1 MITTDFFLARQP
13 ITDSSKLIFGFE
25 LLFRESDLNQIE
37 IEDAFDVS
45 CRLFVNVFDNFD
57 ISSILGDSLGFVNVD
72 NKILFEDFIELV
84 PYNKI
89 ILEIMETSAVN
100 QELVDRV
107 ITLKRKGYKF
117 ALDNFV
123 FDKDYINSFRPLFKE
138 VSYIKINTQL
148 TEFERMK
155 MQLNILKKMNVKL
168 IAEKV
173 ETYEEFKQ
181 YKQLGFDYFQGYYFS
196 KPHALKAKSLD
207 PSQFAVVKLLNMLND
222 SPDLRSIADI
232 FKANPKLSYHLLR
245 FANSANFSFRAKIK
259 SIEHA
264 VNLLGISK
272 LKRWTMLIIYAAN
285 GPDSFK
291 SPLFQTA
298 IMRARF
304 MELLSLHR
312 YPNRSSTANSAYMI
326 GMLSLFDVFF
336 GVAKEQIIS
345 ELSIDDS
352 AKDALLAHKGF
363 LGKLL
368 RLAVESEQSGFIKN
382 ISKDTLDKLQINL
395 KTVYNA
401 KMRSY
406 IWANDIINTNKRG

>member
-13 ITDSSKLIFGFE
+13 ITDAPKLIFGFE
-25 LLFRESDLNQIE
+25 LLFRENDFNLIE
-37 IEDAFDVS
+37 IEDAFDAS

-72 NKILFEDFIELV
+72 NKILFEDFIEIV

-89 ILEIMETSAVN
+89 IFEIMETSAVN
-100 QELVDRV
+100 QELVDR
-107 ITLKRKGYKF
+107 ITALKSKGYKF

-155 MQLNILKKMNVKL
+155 MQLNTLKKMNVKL

-173 ETYEEFKQ
+173 ETYEEFEQCKQ
-181 YKQLGFDYFQGYYFS
+181 IGFDYFQGYYFS
-196 KPHALKAKSLD
+196 KPHAFKTKSVD
-207 PSQFAVVKLLNMLND
+207 PSRFAAVKLLNMLND
-222 SPDLRSIADI
+222 RADSSSIADI
-232 FKANPKLSYHLLR
+232 FKTNPKLSYHLLR
-245 FANSANFSFRAKIK
+245 FINSANFSFKAKIK

-264 VNLLGISK
+264 VNLLGINR
-272 LKRWTMLIIYAAN
+272 LKRWTMLIIYTAN
-285 GPDSFK
+285 GRDNFR
-291 SPLFQTA
+291 SPLLQTA
-298 IMRARF
+298 IMRANF

-312 YPNRSSTANSAYMI
+312 HPNLYSTANSAYMI

-336 GVAKEQIIS
+336 GVTKEQMIS

-352 AKDALLAHKGF
+352 VKDALLARKGF
-363 LGKLL
+363 LGNLL
-368 RLAVESEQSGFIKN
+368 DLAVESEKMGFIKN

-395 KTVYNA
+395 KAVYNA

-406 IWANDIINTNKRG
+406 IWANEIISIYKNG